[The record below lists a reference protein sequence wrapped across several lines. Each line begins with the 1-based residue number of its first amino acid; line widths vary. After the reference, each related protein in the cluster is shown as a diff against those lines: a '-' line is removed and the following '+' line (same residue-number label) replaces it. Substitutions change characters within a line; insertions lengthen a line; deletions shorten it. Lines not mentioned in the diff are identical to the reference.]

1 MAMAKTKRM
10 YTGKRK
16 TAVAQAKI
24 TSGRG
29 RVFINGVPL
38 EILQPE
44 VARHRITTALLVAED
59 AAKKFD
65 IDVLVKGGG
74 YMGQAEAASIA
85 IARAL
90 VGASRSK
97 KLPKSYSD
105 YDRTLLAGDFRRTE
119 SKKFGG
125 PGPRRRKQK
134 SYR

>member
-1 MAMAKTKRM
+1 MAKTKRIF
-10 YTGKRK
+10 TGKRK

-24 TSGRG
+24 TPGTG
-29 RVFINGVPL
+29 KVFINKVPL

-44 VARHRITTALLVAED
+44 VARNRIITALLVAED
-59 AAKKFD
+59 VAKKFD
-65 IDVLVKGGG
+65 IDVTVSGGG
-74 YMGQAEAASIA
+74 YMGQAEASSIA

-90 VGASRSK
+90 VGASKSK

-105 YDRTLLAGDFRRTE
+105 YDRVFLAGDFRRTE

-125 PGPRRRKQK
+125 PGSRRRKQK